1 LSEGEVLQGS
11 NTLLAN
17 RHTFTTWMPSAF
29 TWLIRFIIFDLL
41 WGLSISSL
49 FSIGYFWI
57 PISEFA
63 TAGAALIS
71 RRQFPSH
78 FPP

>member
-1 LSEGEVLQGS
+1 
-11 NTLLAN
+11 
-17 RHTFTTWMPSAF
+17 MPSAF
-29 TWLIRFIIFDLL
+29 TWLIRFIVIELL

-49 FSIGYFWI
+49 FFIGYFWI

-71 RRQFPSH
+71 RRQLPSH